1 MKTKE
6 ITLSGVWKTI
16 EGELKKAVNDRNH
29 AFKLPV
35 ISTINGNQ
43 PNLRTVVLRNAETEP
58 LTLTFYT
65 DSRSQKV
72 EELKS
77 NRNLTWLFWD
87 AETQTQVKVVSQ
99 AKMEQGTRRNQEIWE
114 SMHIGSRAAYLTR
127 SAPSTAQTMSSN
139 GLPLDF
145 FEKEL
150 EQNNEYFTIVDCIVS
165 EVEWLQLSRGNNLRA
180 RFSIDKEKEMIATW
194 LVP

>member
-16 EGELKKAVNDRNH
+16 EAELKKAINDINH
-29 AFKLPV
+29 AFKWPV

-43 PNLRTVVLRNAETEP
+43 PNLRTVVLRNTGTQP

-65 DSRSQKV
+65 DSRSQKIK
-72 EELKS
+72 ELES

-87 AETQTQVKVVSQ
+87 AETQTQIKVVSQ
-99 AKMEQGTRRNQEIWE
+99 TTIEQGTIRNQEIWK
-114 SMHIGSRAAYLTR
+114 SMHIGAKAAYLTR
-127 SAPSTAQTMSSN
+127 SAPSTPLTTPSN
-139 GLPLDF
+139 GLPVDF

-180 RFSIDKEKEMIATW
+180 RFSIDKEKGMIATW